1 MTPSALAR
9 FVLLLLLAGIP
20 AYAQSPRTASAR
32 DALRDEII
40 AQERAELDSLKT
52 GDMATFAGFLADDAV
67 FVDDHGPADK
77 PVIVK
82 NTAEFRLKDYTM
94 TDIRFVALSADSGL
108 IAYRI
113 SETGSS
119 HGKEFT
125 AKVIVSALWVRRGG
139 KWVCVFSQETAAK

>member
-1 MTPSALAR
+1 MTASAPSR
-9 FVLLLLLAGIP
+9 IVLFLLLAGVL
-20 AYAQSPRTASAR
+20 AYAQSPRAASAG
-32 DALRDEII
+32 DALRDEIV

-52 GDMATFAGFLADDAV
+52 GDMAAFAGFLADDAV
-67 FVDDHGPADK
+67 FVDAHGPADK
-77 PVIVK
+77 AVVVK
-82 NTAEFRLKDYTM
+82 NTAEFRLREYTM
-94 TDIRFVALSADSGL
+94 TNISFVALSADSGL

-125 AKVIVSALWVRRGG
+125 AKVIVSAVWVRRGG